1 MSLSPRRVLLYAGF
15 GFAALIV
22 ILLLA
27 LTFMDWSRLKAPIER
42 SASASL
48 GRTVTI
54 SGPLEVRLWSRR
66 PTLTISGLAIGN
78 PPWEAGRPMA
88 TIERVQIQLEL
99 SALLW
104 GQLILRHVE
113 LIHPV
118 LYLHQDKS
126 GRANWSFENQ
136 APSKARAPRP
146 ASLPAVRGLVI
157 ESGRLTLVDELRRL
171 KLEGTVQAR
180 QEASHADPRPFLIK
194 GQGTINDGP
203 FKLDIA
209 GGPLR
214 ALTPE
219 QPYPFSLAI
228 TAGENEIQA
237 EGKVLKPFDLAGIEL
252 QVEAHGRDLA
262 QLYYLTQI
270 ALPNSPPYR
279 VKALIERH
287 GNRLAVRDIAGSW
300 GASDVSGSVDIDAS
314 TKRPSVK
321 AELLSGHLYLKDFA
335 AVTGSKAEAP
345 SASLDTGQPRSRRGQ
360 AASQG
365 SGQLFPDAHLQTQR
379 LRAIDA
385 DLSFRATSVEAG
397 NTPVRQLALQLNLA
411 DGILSMEPLQF
422 EMSQGRIISNIR
434 IDTNAA
440 TPKVRIASRAT
451 GIRLAQFKGTGA
463 AAIPPLDGILEARAV
478 LEGTGDSVH
487 SFMSDANGVVTFVV
501 PSGDIRSA
509 FAELAGVD
517 VAKGIGLLVQGNE
530 RMPLRCGVAQ
540 FDLEAGTAHAKNLV
554 LDTQKVLLTGRGQ
567 IYLGPEKLDLTIQ
580 GQPKAPRLLRLRAPV
595 EIGGNLLR
603 PSFKLETGHLL
614 KQGSVAAALG
624 AVLTPLAAVLAFV
637 DPGLAKDQNCAQL
650 IAEAQQRATPAP
662 HPPSAQP
669 GQGGE
674 MN

>member
-1 MSLSPRRVLLYAGF
+1 MSSNSRRVLLYAGF

-22 ILLLA
+22 LLLLA
-27 LTFMDWSRLKAPIER
+27 LTFMDWSRLKAPIEHI
-42 SASASL
+42 ASASL
-48 GRTVTI
+48 GRTVAI
-54 SGPLEVRLWSRR
+54 SGPLEVRLWSRS
-66 PTLTISGLAIGN
+66 PTVTISGLEIGN

-99 SALLW
+99 SALLR
-104 GQLILRHVE
+104 GHLILRHVE

-136 APSKARAPRP
+136 APSKARAARP
-146 ASLPAVRGLVI
+146 LSLPAMRDLVI
-157 ESGRLTLVDELRRL
+157 ESGTLIVVDELRRL

-180 QEASHADPRPFLIK
+180 QEASDADPRPLRIK

-209 GGPLR
+209 GGPLL

-252 QVEAHGRDLA
+252 EAEAHGRDLA

-279 VKALIERH
+279 VKARIVRH
-287 GNRLAVRDIAGSW
+287 GYRVAVRDINGLW

-321 AELLSGHLYLKDFA
+321 AQLLSEHLYLKDFA
-335 AVTGSKAEAP
+335 AVTGSKAEAMP
-345 SASLDTGQPRSRRGQ
+345 ISRDTGQARGSHPQ
-360 AASQG
+360 ASASPD
-365 SGQLFPDAHLQTQR
+365 SGELFPDAHLQTQR

-397 NTPVRQLALQLNLA
+397 NTPVRQLALQLKLA
-411 DGILSMEPLQF
+411 DGILGMEPLQF
-422 EMSQGRIISNIR
+422 EMSQGRITSNIQ

-440 TPKVRIASRAT
+440 IPKVRIESRAS
-451 GIRLAQFKGTGA
+451 GIRLAQFKGA
-463 AAIPPLDGILEARAV
+463 AAIPPLDGLLEARAV

-487 SFMSDANGVVTFVV
+487 SFMSDANGTVTFVV
-501 PSGDIRSA
+501 PNGDIRSA

-517 VAKGIGLLVQGNE
+517 VAKGVGLLVKGDE

-540 FDLEAGTAHAKNLV
+540 FDLEGGTAHAKDLV

-580 GQPKAPRLLRLRAPV
+580 GQPKEPRLLRLRAPV
-595 EIGGNLLR
+595 EVRGRLLK
-603 PSFKLETGHLL
+603 PTFKLEAGHLL
-614 KQGSVAAALG
+614 KQGGVAAVLG
-624 AVLTPLAAVLAFV
+624 AVLTPLGAVLAFV

-650 IAEAQQRATPAP
+650 IADAQQRETSATHAPA
-662 HPPSAQP
+662 AQP
-669 GQGGE
+669 GPGGA
-674 MN
+674 MP